1 MPLEFTRE
9 HQQQVA
15 PLMRQ
20 LGNLE
25 VVRGMMDGNDCVREE
40 FHWPV
45 GMSRMFQ
52 TPETLVYGALATID
66 DFPLVPLVFRWR
78 SGCAPSHL
86 NATAYND
93 SFKERMQLEQS
104 AAMQVPGL
112 SMVQYLGEG
121 LKFESTVG
129 SSGSDPAAVHPGV
142 MAALLDDITARV
154 SFSNAPDKAT
164 FTANLQ
170 MEYLAPVR
178 GGRFVVLDA
187 WMTATEGR
195 KTFVAAYLADALSGQ
210 ILPSNLAD
218 GSANTEHP
226 WLRQQRLDATTDAG
240 QASDRVGFK
249 DDAGDALG
257 ILAITPIPSWHSRQH
272 QHQHQQLVVGTP
284 DSMVLDRMLELES
297 VIATVKSSLDNH
309 ASSYYSVA
317 SQIAE

>member
-1 MPLEFTRE
+1 MNTSLLLLRVGARTSSRSLLALCTAAPLKGRFSSSATAVAATLPSISGLGDRPIIPVDMPLEFTRE

-20 LGNLE
+20 LANLE
-25 VVRGMMDGNDCVREE
+25 AVRGMMDGSDCVREE

-45 GMSRMFQ
+45 GMSRMIQ

-86 NATAYND
+86 NAMAYND

-121 LKFESTVG
+121 LKFESTVD
-129 SSGSDPAAVHPGV
+129 SGSDPAAVHPGV

-210 ILPSNLAD
+210 ILVRTRSLFV
-218 GSANTEHP
+218 
-226 WLRQQRLDATTDAG
+226 
-240 QASDRVGFK
+240 RV
-249 DDAGDALG
+249 
-257 ILAITPIPSWHSRQH
+257 P
-272 QHQHQQLVVGTP
+272 
-284 DSMVLDRMLELES
+284 
-297 VIATVKSSLDNH
+297 
-309 ASSYYSVA
+309 
-317 SQIAE
+317 